1 MKIVNSLDRYL
12 NESDYK
18 ITILNNKININNYEE
33 IIDFSSVL
41 IKVRYKDGITIIKGK
56 NLFVSK
62 MLDNEVLIEGEIK
75 SIVLS

>member
-1 MKIVNSLDRYL
+1 MKMFNSLDRYL

-18 ITILNNKININNYEE
+18 ITILNNKIDINNYEE
-33 IIDFSSVL
+33 IIDFTPVL
-41 IKVRYKDGITIIKGK
+41 IKIRHKNGITKINGK

-75 SIVLS
+75 SISLS

>member
-1 MKIVNSLDRYL
+1 MNV
-12 NESDYK
+12 
-18 ITILNNKININNYEE
+18 ITEEMRGSNGDLILHKNGITKIN
-33 IIDFSSVL
+33 
-41 IKVRYKDGITIIKGK
+41 GK